1 MIFLF
6 KNKQIFH
13 NRSNFYMMYLLN
25 SSEEIVWINRKINT
39 NRFLMLVI
47 STNICISKRWRKWL

>member
-1 MIFLF
+1 
-6 KNKQIFH
+6 
-13 NRSNFYMMYLLN
+13 MMYLLN